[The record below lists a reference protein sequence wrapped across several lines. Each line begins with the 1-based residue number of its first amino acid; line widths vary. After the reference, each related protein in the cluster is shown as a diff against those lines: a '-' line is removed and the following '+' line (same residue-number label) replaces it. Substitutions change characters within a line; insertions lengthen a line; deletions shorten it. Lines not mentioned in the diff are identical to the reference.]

1 MKKGYQIILWG
12 IGVHYNRMKRVI
24 DYYEMTKQFRVV
36 ALTDREKFPFSQ
48 LDGYKIIEKNE
59 LQYIDFDYLIVLSDK
74 YFDDIVLE
82 AERTLKIERS
92 KILRKDVLLVP
103 NLNFNDYI
111 MLKESDISII
121 SNNCWGGT
129 TYKTL
134 GLQCRSPFKNLFVL
148 DNDYIKLLSN
158 LEYYLGLIPQF
169 DHFSVDCHSNIKYPV
184 LKLDDIS
191 IHCNHT
197 ADPKEAIS
205 NWNRRNELVN
215 FENLFVEM
223 YTENVD
229 IAEQFETLE
238 KYEKRICFVPYDV
251 KDKNHLAQLHILSN
265 QSEFWET
272 VNANATIGKNAI
284 EYNLLDLLLYGKI
297 KYRGRINL

>member
-74 YFDDIVLE
+74 YF
-82 AERTLKIERS
+82 
-92 KILRKDVLLVP
+92 
-103 NLNFNDYI
+103 
-111 MLKESDISII
+111 
-121 SNNCWGGT
+121 
-129 TYKTL
+129 
-134 GLQCRSPFKNLFVL
+134 
-148 DNDYIKLLSN
+148 
-158 LEYYLGLIPQF
+158 
-169 DHFSVDCHSNIKYPV
+169 
-184 LKLDDIS
+184 DDIS